1 MSDLVTLLT
10 FNFQHEL
17 AVVRGHLESEGIE
30 CFVQDELINQ
40 IQPFY
45 ANAVGG
51 IKLQVKDSD
60 YNLALEIVKEAGYI
74 EEAKP
79 INSSFATKIDII
91 TNKIPFLN
99 KFQFETRLIV
109 FIGILISIIVCLIF
123 LIV

>member
-1 MSDLVTLLT
+1 MSNLVTLLT

-60 YNLALEIVKEAGYI
+60 FDLAMEIVKEAGYI

-79 INSSFATKIDII
+79 ISSSIATKIDTI
-91 TNKIPFLN
+91 TAKIPFL
-99 KFQFETRLIV
+99 KELQFEIRLIV
-109 FIGILISIIVCLIF
+109 FIGILISIIVCLAF
-123 LIV
+123 LII